1 VKQSKKALGVYTLI
15 AMSIVAVFNPRTL
28 PIMAS
33 NGLVAITFYFIAAIL
48 YFIPSALICAELATA
63 WPETGGIYIWIRK
76 AYGQKLGFISIW
88 FEWLSNVVGWPASL
102 TFIAATLAYVI
113 SPQLAQSKP
122 FTISI
127 ILIFFWG
134 FTILNYFGIKISARV
149 SSYCFIIGTALPTLL
164 IIVFGL
170 RWILQ
175 GQPLQIDLSWKDA
188 WPAAHFSSFGLFI
201 GVMLGYAG
209 IYITAFHAGD
219 VENPQKNFPIAMMV
233 AALIIFLFLVLGTL
247 AISVV
252 VPKLALS
259 MVAGT
264 MQALTIFFMSFH
276 IPWLLPFL
284 AIIIAVG
291 ASAMLNTWIAGPS
304 KGLLASARNG
314 DIPKIFARTNKHN
327 APTTILTAQA
337 IIVSIF
343 ALFYLCIPNINITYW
358 VITAISGMTAL
369 FMNILL
375 FSSVIILRYKAPD
388 QERPYK
394 MPGGMVGAWIIA
406 GVGVL
411 VCMLGIVLAFIPPKI
426 LHTSYHFYDALLI
439 IVLVVL
445 TVPAFFIHKP
455 KKL

>member
-1 VKQSKKALGVYTLI
+1 
-15 AMSIVAVFNPRTL
+15 
-28 PIMAS
+28 
-33 NGLVAITFYFIAAIL
+33 
-48 YFIPSALICAELATA
+48 
-63 WPETGGIYIWIRK
+63 
-76 AYGQKLGFISIW
+76 
-88 FEWLSNVVGWPASL
+88 
-102 TFIAATLAYVI
+102 
-113 SPQLAQSKP
+113 
-122 FTISI
+122 
-127 ILIFFWG
+127 
-134 FTILNYFGIKISARV
+134 
-149 SSYCFIIGTALPTLL
+149 
-164 IIVFGL
+164 
-170 RWILQ
+170 
-175 GQPLQIDLSWKDA
+175 
-188 WPAAHFSSFGLFI
+188 
-201 GVMLGYAG
+201 
-209 IYITAFHAGD
+209 
-219 VENPQKNFPIAMMV
+219 
-233 AALIIFLFLVLGTL
+233 
-247 AISVV
+247 
-252 VPKLALS
+252 
-259 MVAGT
+259 
-264 MQALTIFFMSFH
+264 
-276 IPWLLPFL
+276 
-284 AIIIAVG
+284 
-291 ASAMLNTWIAGPS
+291 MLNTWIAGPS